1 MKFIPTQGQALLVR
15 DCVSHYS
22 DMRIRGD
29 NKKTTRNNENNIKAA
44 CGWKLFK
51 LKQISTFD

>member
-15 DCVSHYS
+15 DYVSHYS

-44 CGWKLFK
+44 SEAQYII
-51 LKQISTFD
+51 QIETNL